1 MAKIEI
7 LTPEPEKVLPIL
19 RDALA
24 WQKRLLSQSLT
35 RTQERVQELAA
46 SLQVNPDLLLVGVV
60 PHPEDQDMD
69 LLELE
74 GELEILR
81 HLHEQLLQRLRKCP
95 ASAVGHHAFRD
106 GDLAGLRGTASRCG
120 AHQRLACLCRW
131 FATRL

>member
-1 MAKIEI
+1 LSSKEDLMAKIEI
-7 LTPEPEKVLPIL
+7 LTPEPDKALPIL

-35 RTQERVQELAA
+35 RTQERVQELTA
-46 SLQVNPDLLLVGVV
+46 SLQVNPDLLLAGVV

-81 HLHEQLLQRLRKCP
+81 HLHEQLKYLERLTICP
-95 ASAVGHHAFRD
+95 SE
-106 GDLAGLRGTASRCG
+106 T
-120 AHQRLACLCRW
+120 
-131 FATRL
+131 T

>member
-7 LTPEPEKVLPIL
+7 LTPEPEQALLIL
-19 RDALA
+19 QDALA
-24 WQKRLLSQSLT
+24 WQKRLLLQSLA

-46 SLQVNPDLLLVGVV
+46 HLQVDPDLLLTGAV

-81 HLHEQLLQRLRKCP
+81 HLREQLTHLERLTICP
-95 ASAVGHHAFRD
+95 SPP
-106 GDLAGLRGTASRCG
+106 T
-120 AHQRLACLCRW
+120 
-131 FATRL
+131 

>member
-7 LTPEPEKVLPIL
+7 LTPEPDKALPIL

-35 RTQERVQELAA
+35 RTQERVQELTA
-46 SLQVNPDLLLVGVV
+46 SLQVNPDLLLAGVV

-81 HLHEQLLQRLRKCP
+81 HLHEQLKYLERLTICP
-95 ASAVGHHAFRD
+95 SEI
-106 GDLAGLRGTASRCG
+106 T
-120 AHQRLACLCRW
+120 
-131 FATRL
+131 